1 MNEIILLV
9 VFLAVGFFAGIFVG
23 MLGIGGGVLFVPL
36 LYILLPFTNI
46 DQSNL
51 TYLVLGTSVFT
62 GSLASL
68 SAGSRQLFL
77 KNVNVKKAALLALG
91 SVISSAI
98 IPMFVVKVE
107 PIYLKIILVIII
119 SLTAAKML
127 FENKS
132 EDVDVKT
139 HHLNNYYLFIFGLI
153 IGALAAFSGIAG
165 GVLYVPILIYLYSTE
180 LKRAVGTSSV
190 VGAFTMISSTIAYA
204 SQQPVGEIVSG
215 QYGYIYLNAG
225 LPLGVGSAFGALF
238 GIKLVTN
245 SSAKTIKKIFAA
257 LLFLVVLKIILDI

>member
-1 MNEIILLV
+1 
-9 VFLAVGFFAGIFVG
+9 

-51 TYLVLGTSVFT
+51 TYIVLGTSVFA

-98 IPMFVVKVE
+98 TPMFVVTVD
-107 PIYLKIILVIII
+107 PIYLKTIFAVVFCLI
-119 SLTAAKML
+119 AGKML

-132 EDVDVKT
+132 GNDEVKSFK
-139 HHLNNYYLFIFGLI
+139 LKNSYLFLFGLG
-153 IGALAAFSGIAG
+153 IGMLAAFSGIGG
-165 GVLYVPILIYLYSTE
+165 GVLYVPILFYLYSTE

-190 VGAFTMISSTIAYA
+190 VVAFTMISSTIAFA

-257 LLFLVVLKIILDI
+257 LLFLVVLKIIFDL